1 MKIRFCCGSI
11 KKGKK
16 KVALG
21 TIAKRKENKS
31 DN

>member
-16 KVALG
+16 KIAIG
-21 TIAKRKENKS
+21 TIAKRKGNKN

>member
-16 KVALG
+16 KIVIG
-21 TIAKRKENKS
+21 TIAKKKEDKD

>member
-1 MKIRFCCGSI
+1 MKVLVCCGSI

-16 KVALG
+16 KIAVG
-21 TIAKRKENKS
+21 TIAKRKEDKD